1 MEFQRC
7 CDAIVLIKKKSFFTL
22 EILEAF
28 DTNHLKDDQATL
40 LSSPLHVICGGD
52 PRMILLCDVEN

>member
-7 CDAIVLIKKKSFFTL
+7 CDAIVLIKKKSFITL

-28 DTNHLKDDQATL
+28 DISIIQKMTKLP
-40 LSSPLHVICGGD
+40 S
-52 PRMILLCDVEN
+52 